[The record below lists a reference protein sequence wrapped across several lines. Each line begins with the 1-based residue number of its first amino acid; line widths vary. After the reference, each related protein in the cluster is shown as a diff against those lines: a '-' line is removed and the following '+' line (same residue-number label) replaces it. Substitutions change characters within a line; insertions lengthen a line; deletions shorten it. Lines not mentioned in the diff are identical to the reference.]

1 MRQLKP
7 KTRFLIILATVNIV
21 VMIYPVDLYVQ
32 AHDNDAQ
39 FSAAIVLLGV
49 AFLLAITDTVSALLA
64 HLQ

>member
-1 MRQLKP
+1 MRQRSQKI
-7 KTRFLIILATVNIV
+7 RFWIILATVNIV

-64 HLQ
+64 YLQ